1 MKFVKEVK
9 FRPYIESNE
18 PRGFQDYWATRGEC
32 VPYWGDGEKR
42 GFGVSLQFNPTAQA
56 LEPYME
62 GLTHGDVAK
71 RGGKLTLID
80 TVGDAT
86 EAAKWQAINDF
97 MKDQAN
103 LEQFMNTEALDMSA
117 AIAGGV
123 EGAAA
128 HVGYHEIAHVKQ
140 YAQMQNMIV
149 DAYDTDGHFR
159 VVDGGGQMHAFSH
172 PPQEWTNSEWAAAV
186 NTVFSDALGE
196 SGQIGFPP
204 HGVEQF
210 EGSMM
215 HILAG
220 SMYQNELAR
229 LGLGGQTLDDI
240 MEAGGE
246 LDPARKAQLNL
257 MLMEGMAELAALE
270 KMGIVKGDK
279 VREALDWM
287 DDPKPQAIG
296 AIDGPNVRFLPTPMD
311 QRTELG
317 QPPWDPDT
325 PGMDVTP
332 SGLILPRNP
341 KSPAGRQQRAKP
353 HIEPEAPE
361 VPDWWAETDDV
372 ADMTD
377 AEFDAWKATQG
388 MRSYGRILQGRNWD
402 EEADLDVA
410 DDAPVDTR
418 VMGTGFGDRL
428 PTREELRS
436 MSGPEFKE
444 WLATERA
451 KIGVTD
457 ATHPAYPHPALT
469 NRHHFRDTEL
479 VPTDFFD
486 DLPGKETGLA
496 GVVPETRRAAL
507 DELKAEIGRE
517 GLRDAVQIYYNPET
531 GDVNL
536 GDGDM
541 RIAAAREMGIRDVP
555 TRVGKRT
562 GEWGRRRDEEAK
574 RRAEFREMVEETY
587 RKTVMSKGTTGRT
600 GKPSDIGIPTTPHG
614 ADVEKLRLMQMMY
627 GGSSQHGQHGGMR
640 SASFATSASAAGFG
654 LSDNR
659 DWGPGQLDPKK
670 RSKLP
675 RKDRKRYKEL
685 EGSHGIAQQRM
696 DDALREYSDVHSMP
710 WGEGPGLDGG
720 RAGMNDPNSGWWDNP
735 DNIAKMAAYEE
746 AQEEV
751 NEAQEALDSVKDQML
766 DIEPSAF
773 RFDWDYRER
782 SGKGRFDYRAEDAPA
797 SGMRSQGVLGVSPP
811 LKERITDAKSGRLR
825 DSEDRAFGEEIM
837 NMPDSDWESQ
847 LEKLEDTHNTD
858 PGFLNDAEYGRM
870 TELRDRLATEH
881 RAYEE
886 EQGLWDPPGD
896 MSDDALEKRID
907 DLKFYRGED
916 GEVRDEYANRT
927 YPQITPEEA
936 EQLVALEAESERRD
950 QEWLAQ
956 EAVEA
961 AEELEGR
968 AEDASLAMDTVGDM
982 DEDELG
988 SAIEDLEEAKRRGDK
1003 LLPEEKAYLQKMQDE
1018 QVALEDARMERDDA
1032 RIDAQ
1037 RDPIGMKEVDIEKE
1051 IDDIWSKKV
1060 DGAADDIDEHRLEV
1074 LEGYQRRTQWDM
1086 DPREMADTEL
1096 LDEIADLNS
1105 RGTTLD
1111 DIDRDRLSKLEHE
1124 SMKYKR
1130 KMNRRVTGRPE
1141 TREEMNARLEYGGN
1155 SAAARMVR
1163 EDALRAS
1170 RGELSVDESYR
1181 ALVRSLDQ
1189 YTGMRSSAASKVYP
1203 TRTKVGP
1210 QLEDPAK
1217 GTDWSLTHNLSPTG
1231 KKFNPDSR
1239 GHWVQTADSG
1249 DSLYF
1254 KPYDKQTKKEIDQLL
1269 RRKQWLR
1276 ASRGDNGPVDQELHD
1291 IKERLDE
1298 IGSNKL
1304 MRRELTPGG
1313 MRSRRSADRQRRMK
1327 KAKKD
1332 FKKGFK
1338 AFGGDGVIED
1348 LLGDVEDLFVSD
1360 KEPRDE
1366 VDEIIDGLLKGVGQ
1380 VLKGPPKKK
1389 GRKKGGGM
1397 RSQSTRDWDREI
1409 TQRKK
1414 WEAAQKTSDVFH
1426 DRTGQML
1433 GKAREKRIVEIEK
1446 LQSQFDGKI
1455 RSTGSAYRRPFCGP
1469 SFLAVPSIPV
1479 RHP

>member
-1 MKFVKEVK
+1 MTGFSPKKRTYLSARVKRNGRDLEAEGIKFAERRALLSARPTLDAEYAVKALGAAMGGNGNGNGKGKDSRKRTAGGGVEELEKEVRFDPNSKRQPGQVFKLHVTPRDLESPDTNWGWIDPPEKQTPEQIKEGMREAMEWKRQQPKIRVRQYDQNPRTGQPILESESDIEVKSLGATIGDVLPDGSNLGGRAAQGIGLIVDALGKFRCPPGTPAANQFTDAMGSNCFSPTAVMREVTGGLASWFNRRLQRGVQVGLEDRGIDYSDAGIARLKAQTEAAGNIGDAASIAAAAAGRADAVQNIFDKYGITSGSEMNEDMWDALDALAADAAHDFEWKGLFTDLYGQELWDDDLSVRDNLLKRQESLKEGFIEFSSGDKEGRDAFRDALRQGDPTATEMMDTFLTRHDAATRGQIGSFLHSIDEDPESMKFVKEVK

-886 EQGLWDPPGD
+886 EQGLWDPP
-896 MSDDALEKRID
+896 ATCL
-907 DLKFYRGED
+907 
-916 GEVRDEYANRT
+916 
-927 YPQITPEEA
+927 
-936 EQLVALEAESERRD
+936 
-950 QEWLAQ
+950 
-956 EAVEA
+956 
-961 AEELEGR
+961 
-968 AEDASLAMDTVGDM
+968 
-982 DEDELG
+982 
-988 SAIEDLEEAKRRGDK
+988 
-1003 LLPEEKAYLQKMQDE
+1003 
-1018 QVALEDARMERDDA
+1018 
-1032 RIDAQ
+1032 
-1037 RDPIGMKEVDIEKE
+1037 
-1051 IDDIWSKKV
+1051 
-1060 DGAADDIDEHRLEV
+1060 
-1074 LEGYQRRTQWDM
+1074 
-1086 DPREMADTEL
+1086 
-1096 LDEIADLNS
+1096 
-1105 RGTTLD
+1105 TT
-1111 DIDRDRLSKLEHE
+1111 
-1124 SMKYKR
+1124 
-1130 KMNRRVTGRPE
+1130 
-1141 TREEMNARLEYGGN
+1141 
-1155 SAAARMVR
+1155 
-1163 EDALRAS
+1163 
-1170 RGELSVDESYR
+1170 
-1181 ALVRSLDQ
+1181 
-1189 YTGMRSSAASKVYP
+1189 
-1203 TRTKVGP
+1203 
-1210 QLEDPAK
+1210 
-1217 GTDWSLTHNLSPTG
+1217 
-1231 KKFNPDSR
+1231 
-1239 GHWVQTADSG
+1239 HW
-1249 DSLYF
+1249 
-1254 KPYDKQTKKEIDQLL
+1254 K
-1269 RRKQWLR
+1269 
-1276 ASRGDNGPVDQELHD
+1276 
-1291 IKERLDE
+1291 
-1298 IGSNKL
+1298 
-1304 MRRELTPGG
+1304 RELT
-1313 MRSRRSADRQRRMK
+1313 
-1327 KAKKD
+1327 
-1332 FKKGFK
+1332 
-1338 AFGGDGVIED
+1338 I
-1348 LLGDVEDLFVSD
+1348 
-1360 KEPRDE
+1360 
-1366 VDEIIDGLLKGVGQ
+1366 
-1380 VLKGPPKKK
+1380 
-1389 GRKKGGGM
+1389 
-1397 RSQSTRDWDREI
+1397 
-1409 TQRKK
+1409 
-1414 WEAAQKTSDVFH
+1414 
-1426 DRTGQML
+1426 
-1433 GKAREKRIVEIEK
+1433 
-1446 LQSQFDGKI
+1446 
-1455 RSTGSAYRRPFCGP
+1455 
-1469 SFLAVPSIPV
+1469 
-1479 RHP
+1479 